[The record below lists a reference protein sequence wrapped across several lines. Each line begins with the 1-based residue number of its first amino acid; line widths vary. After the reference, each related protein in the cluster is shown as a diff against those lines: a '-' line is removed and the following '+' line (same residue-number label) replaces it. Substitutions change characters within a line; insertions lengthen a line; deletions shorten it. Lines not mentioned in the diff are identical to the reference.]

1 VRPPPKGSTAVADD
15 PAIVP
20 QVLCSGLGWFLA
32 DETDLQVKLVSRIF
46 GNWIITVDKS
56 GHCYCFFVFVFYLNN
71 DAYDICY
78 RHTLFIFNDEECLL
92 NVLLL
97 KF

>member
-1 VRPPPKGSTAVADD
+1 VRPSPKGSTAVADD
-15 PAIVP
+15 PAIVSK
-20 QVLCSGLGWFLA
+20 VLCSGLGRFLA

-56 GHCYCFFVFVFYLNN
+56 GHCYCFFYLNK
-71 DAYDICY
+71 DVYVIGYC
-78 RHTLFIFNDEECLL
+78 HTLFILNDERCLL
-92 NVLLL
+92 NAFPL